1 MISNWETSKAKS
13 TYHFDNFKNDPLVD
27 KVDVLGRITGE
38 WSKEVKDIIANSK
51 PATWETRGYKGEG
64 VLPPREDL
72 AAEEYDLEKA
82 GYGKDYQITHLNWNI
97 PDKLKKITDMFGLD
111 DCMERIHVQ
120 MPGEVW
126 NLHID
131 KLNKWCPEEPWK
143 VLRVMIHLT
152 DWEQGHFWS
161 YGNHVHTQWHA
172 GDVTTFDWQNLPH
185 STANA
190 GHNPRVTFQLTGII
204 TPKTT
209 EFLARLKRFNTIQLE
224 YKDESWF

>member
-1 MISNWETSKAKS
+1 MRSNWEESKAKS
-13 TYHFDNFKNDPLVD
+13 KYHFDNFKNDPQVD
-27 KVDVLGRITGE
+27 KVTKMGRIVSD
-38 WSKEVKDIIANSK
+38 WSSEVTEIVKNAK

-72 AAEEYDLEKA
+72 EAEEYDLEKT
-82 GYGKDYQITHLNWNI
+82 GYGKDFQITHLNWTI
-97 PDKLKKITDMFGLD
+97 PEKLKKVSDLFGLD

-131 KLNKWCPEEPWK
+131 KLSKWAPEEPWK
-143 VLRVMIHLT
+143 VMRVMIALN

-161 YGNHVHTQWHA
+161 YGNYVHSQWRA

-185 STANA
+185 CTANA
-190 GHNPRVTFQLTGII
+190 GHNPRVTFQLTGVI
-204 TPKTT
+204 TPKTL
-209 EFLARLKRFNTIQLE
+209 EFINRLKRFDTYQL
-224 YKDESWF
+224 DGPSNAW